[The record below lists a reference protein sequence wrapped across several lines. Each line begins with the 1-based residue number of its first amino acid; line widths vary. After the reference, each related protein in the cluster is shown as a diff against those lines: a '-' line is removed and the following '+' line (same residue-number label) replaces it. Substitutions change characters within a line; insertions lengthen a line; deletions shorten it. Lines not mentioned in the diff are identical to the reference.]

1 MATIAESNEQVQ
13 GEQNIEELLTSVDPL
28 ALEQAYANFD
38 GIKGSIEKFV
48 DINIAKM
55 KEYTLHDTTPDKAT
69 LTKAFMDWFPI
80 NQTLEKLYN
89 RCRNDVAT
97 AKRKLDLFEDQ
108 AYVATLNANG
118 GMSTDKKNALSDK
131 KVEALYRYKYR
142 NHLSVLYSELDAA
155 DSRRSFIERELKSWD
170 TYNYILG
177 HLRQMYTSETRA
189 FGNLE
194 DTGLNTSEGQ
204 NWASKFQRGN

>member
-1 MATIAESNEQVQ
+1 MATITESNEQIQ
-13 GEQNIEELLTSVDPL
+13 NEQDVEELLASADPL

-38 GIKGSIEKFV
+38 SIKDSIEKFV

-55 KEYTLHDTTPDKAT
+55 KEYAIHDVAPDKVT

-80 NQTLEKLYN
+80 NQTLGKLYN
-89 RCRNDVAT
+89 RCRNDMTVAR
-97 AKRKLDLFEDQ
+97 RKLELFEDQ
-108 AYVATLNANG
+108 AYVATLNAKG

-142 NHLSVLYSELDAA
+142 NHLSVLYAELDAA

-177 HLRQMYTSETRA
+177 HLRQMYSSETHA

-204 NWASKFQRGN
+204 DWASKFQRGN